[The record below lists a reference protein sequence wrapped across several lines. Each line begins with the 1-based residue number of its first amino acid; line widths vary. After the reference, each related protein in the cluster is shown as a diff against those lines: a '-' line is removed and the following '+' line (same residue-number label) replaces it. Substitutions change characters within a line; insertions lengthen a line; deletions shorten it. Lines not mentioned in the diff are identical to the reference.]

1 VPPPADDCIN
11 KFTIYS
17 SVIFEYVC
25 KLVCRVC
32 DWGILRSIKRCCIH
46 KYGPFLGTKKQKY
59 HSEHGCLQCWYTA
72 TRIIWIYYKQSNVII
87 PTYSA
92 YSSFD
97 TCCFEL
103 EWFITID
110 FILIVASMF
119 VVVHRCLDF
128 RWTICIFFVCFTIS
142 IYDTSSNATI
152 SRCECSTTLIV
163 MLCSIWSLQSCNDL
177 FENIR
182 LNSDSP
188 VPAWV
193 FADRYF
199 NRL

>member
-1 VPPPADDCIN
+1 MIFKNCTSERGKKFIQTN
-11 KFTIYS
+11 KKQKNTFI
-17 SVIFEYVC
+17 
-25 KLVCRVC
+25 VCR
-32 DWGILRSIKRCCIH
+32 S
-46 KYGPFLGTKKQKY
+46 LGTKKQKY

-128 RWTICIFFVCFTIS
+128 RWTICIFFLF
-142 IYDTSSNATI
+142 YDLN
-152 SRCECSTTLIV
+152 L
-163 MLCSIWSLQSCNDL
+163 WYFLQCHHL
-177 FENIR
+177 P
-182 LNSDSP
+182 L
-188 VPAWV
+188 WV
-193 FADRYF
+193 FDYPDCDALQYLIPAVLQWFIREHSVKF
-199 NRL
+199 WFTSTCTSICTSLF